1 MKPILLALPTRSLFN
16 RTVDINPGRRSMLYD
31 PSDLKVSKFV
41 SLFVIAILSFSLWV
55 AIFYF
60 IFRLMRSVKFAI

>member
-1 MKPILLALPTRSLFN
+1 
-16 RTVDINPGRRSMLYD
+16 MLYD
-31 PSDLKVSKFV
+31 PNDLKVSKFL
-41 SLFVIAILSFSLWV
+41 SLFVITILSFSLWV